1 MQLFFEL
8 GHGVG
13 SVFIF
18 SSDVAVF
25 AEAAGGGAR
34 CCFTEGS
41 LYSTEVLVKLVEF

>member
-13 SVFIF
+13 SILIF

-25 AEAAGGGAR
+25 VKAAGGGAG
-34 CCFTEGS
+34 CCFSKGS
-41 LYSTEVLVKLVEF
+41 LNSIEVLVKLVKF

>member
-25 AEAAGGGAR
+25 AEAAGGGAG
-34 CCFTEGS
+34 CGFTEGS